1 MMKIVRQFLIYTMG
15 LSLLLLGVMACA
27 QPNTADSETV
37 EQPQSTAE
45 NLVAFV
51 AQHGDQQEVT
61 GNDYVGI
68 LSGTNG
74 CIHIS
79 IPESTDYDAPL
90 IEYLAIL
97 PEGFTAV
104 RQDSAV
110 LLLDDRERAVGI
122 IGEFVWVIG
131 SIMEELPDDLITP
144 IPSYCNGPFIYV
156 VTAAGE
162 IPF

>member
-1 MMKIVRQFLIYTMG
+1 MKTVRQFLSYTIG

-27 QPNTADSETV
+27 QPDTADSETV
-37 EQPQSTAE
+37 EPPQSTAE
-45 NLVAFV
+45 RLVAFV

-61 GNDYVGI
+61 TNDYVGI

-74 CIHIS
+74 CIHIG
-79 IPESTDYDAPL
+79 IPESSDVDAPL

-104 RQDSAV
+104 RQENMV
-110 LLLDDRERAVGI
+110 LLIDDRQRAVGT

-144 IPSYCNGPFIYV
+144 LPSYCNGPFIYV
-156 VTAAGE
+156 VTAARE

>member
-1 MMKIVRQFLIYTMG
+1 MMKTVRQFLIYTIG
-15 LSLLLLGVMACA
+15 LSLLLLGVVACA
-27 QPNTADSETV
+27 QPDTADSETV
-37 EQPQSTAE
+37 EQPQSAAE

-51 AQHGDQQEVT
+51 AHHSGQQEIT
-61 GNDYVGI
+61 GSDHVGI
-68 LSGTNG
+68 LSGQNG

-79 IPESTDYDAPL
+79 IPESSDYDAPL
-90 IEYLAIL
+90 IDYLAIL

-104 RQDSAV
+104 RQENMV
-110 LLLDDRERAVGI
+110 ILIDDRERAVGT

-131 SIMEELPDDLITP
+131 SIMEELPDDLVTP
-144 IPSYCNGPFIYV
+144 LPSRCNGPFIYV